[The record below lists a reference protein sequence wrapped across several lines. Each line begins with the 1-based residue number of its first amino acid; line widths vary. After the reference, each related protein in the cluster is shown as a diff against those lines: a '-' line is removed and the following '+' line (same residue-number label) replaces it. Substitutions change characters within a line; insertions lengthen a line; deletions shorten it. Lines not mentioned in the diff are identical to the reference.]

1 MEVREAAACGISLRE
16 FVIEFD
22 TEELP
27 DIYRVFHYAQTGV
40 GFYEEDFLEDLKA
53 QMAYI
58 IGSSVEEEP
67 PEIEEE
73 TIHWE
78 DTGVSYELAFN
89 EPEGAKLYQI
99 FNGVETPGEGFD
111 LEMNKKL
118 MSSLMELAPSILEN
132 LPIINR

>member
-16 FVIEFD
+16 FVIEFETD
-22 TEELP
+22 ELA

-40 GFYEEDFLEDLKA
+40 GFCEEDFLEDLKS
-53 QMAYI
+53 QMTYI
-58 IGSSVEEEP
+58 IGTSVEEEP

-78 DTGVSYELAFN
+78 DTGVAFELAFN
-89 EPEGAKLYQI
+89 EPEASKLYAI

-111 LEMNKKL
+111 KEMNQKL
-118 MSSLMELAPSILEN
+118 MSQMMEMAPSILEN